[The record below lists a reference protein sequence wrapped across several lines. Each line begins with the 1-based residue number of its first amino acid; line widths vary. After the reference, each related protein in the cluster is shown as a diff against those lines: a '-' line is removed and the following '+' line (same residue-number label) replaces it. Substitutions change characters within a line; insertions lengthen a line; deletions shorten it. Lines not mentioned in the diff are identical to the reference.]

1 MKTKILSFIDFE
13 KVDTLL
19 EGFNK
24 STGFVTGI
32 LDLDGNILSKSGWR
46 QVCTEFHRTNS
57 ETSKRCT
64 ISDTILAGQMAKG
77 KKYHFYKCMN
87 GLIDVAV
94 PIVIKGE
101 HIANLFSGQ
110 FFIEEPDEFFF
121 KEQAKKFGLDED
133 SYLNALRKVPV
144 MREEKVKDAMEFL
157 LNMTQLI
164 SEITFQKL
172 EQIELNE
179 ALRTSEERYRLF
191 LENSM
196 DAILLTSPEGSV
208 FSANQ
213 AACTIFQQSEEEI
226 CNLGR
231 NGLVDR
237 YDPRL
242 PLFLEERDRTG
253 KAKGELL
260 MFRKDGAKFPVEIST
275 SIYTELNGQQ
285 RSSMIIRDI
294 TERKQTEAALRLSE
308 EKFNKA
314 FHNSPDAIIITT
326 VSDGKIID
334 ANETFFKLSGYKRE
348 FAIGYTSIL
357 LNLWNNPDDRLAYVT
372 LLKEQG
378 SVKEFETKFI
388 TSTGEVRDFFISGE
402 VFTIND
408 ENCILGILRDITEH
422 KKDKEA
428 LQKNEEKYRFM
439 FNNNPQPNWI
449 YDLQTLSFLEVN
461 EAAIIH
467 YGYSKEEFLS
477 MTLKDIRPIEDIPS
491 LLEDVNRTSI
501 PFNNA
506 GEWRHIKKNGAI
518 IFVEII
524 SHTVIFN
531 GRDARHVLVHD
542 ITDRKLAEDALKQAN
557 NELEQLHNNLDEAVF
572 TVDLIQNKVLYA
584 SKAHQN
590 VFGQSPVEFM
600 NNPQLWYEIIL
611 PEDKPI
617 VDAGNAVLSS
627 GNKLRHEYRIVLPNK
642 QIRWI
647 EAKMNPTLDKNG
659 RLIRIDGVATDITHR
674 KQIEKE
680 YIESELNFHRSIS
693 ESPVGIRIVSVKGK
707 TIYANKAFLDI
718 YEFNDLEEFT
728 NTPAIN
734 RYTPESYVQ
743 HLERK
748 KKRDDGNEVFDYE
761 ISIIGKNDEI
771 RHIKV
776 SRKEVLWDGIKHF
789 QVINLDITEQR
800 KAEEQL
806 RKLSRAVEQSPD
818 AICITNPQGIIE
830 YVNPRTI
837 VLTGFSANELINE
850 NARIFSSGEKSK
862 EEYTQLWQTIKSGKI
877 WIGELHNKKK
887 TGELYWE
894 STTISPIFDTAG
906 QITHFLAIKEDV
918 TERKRLNLALSH
930 SEEQLRKFASHL
942 QNVREE
948 EKNALAREI
957 HDDLG
962 QILVALKIDTG
973 LLKNEVVKSNT
984 SIGSE
989 EIIAKFDTIVTLIDK
1004 TIKTARRIM
1013 NGLRPELLEI
1023 NGFVGAATSYLHE
1036 FEDRYHII
1044 CVFNSEI
1051 SDSEMN
1057 SQQSL
1062 AFFRILQEALNNI
1075 AKHSKA
1081 TLVKIHHRIDSNKL
1095 ILEIIDNGVGF
1106 DKNISGRQD
1115 SYGMISMKERVVLLE
1130 GKLDIVSE
1138 IGKGTSVRV
1147 EIPYLIK

>member
-1 MKTKILSFIDFE
+1 MKTKILNLIDFE
-13 KVDTLL
+13 KVDILL

-24 STGFVTGI
+24 STGFVTAI
-32 LDLDGNILSKSGWR
+32 LDLDGNVLSKSGWR
-46 QVCTEFHRTNS
+46 QVCTEFHRMNP
-57 ETSKRCT
+57 ETSKKCT
-64 ISDTILAGQMAKG
+64 LSDTILAGKLAAG
-77 KKYHFYKCMN
+77 EKYHFYKCIN

-110 FFIEEPDEFFF
+110 FFFKEPDELLF
-121 KEQAKKFGLDED
+121 KEQAKKYGFDED

-144 MREEKVKDAMEFL
+144 IPEEKVKAAMEFL

-172 EQIELNE
+172 EQMELNE
-179 ALRTSEERYRLF
+179 AL
-191 LENSM
+191 
-196 DAILLTSPEGSV
+196 
-208 FSANQ
+208 
-213 AACTIFQQSEEEI
+213 
-226 CNLGR
+226 
-231 NGLVDR
+231 
-237 YDPRL
+237 
-242 PLFLEERDRTG
+242 
-253 KAKGELL
+253 
-260 MFRKDGAKFPVEIST
+260 ST
-275 SIYTELNGQQ
+275 S
-285 RSSMIIRDI
+285 
-294 TERKQTEAALRLSE
+294 
-308 EKFNKA
+308 
-314 FHNSPDAIIITT
+314 
-326 VSDGKIID
+326 
-334 ANETFFKLSGYKRE
+334 
-348 FAIGYTSIL
+348 
-357 LNLWNNPDDRLAYVT
+357 
-372 LLKEQG
+372 
-378 SVKEFETKFI
+378 
-388 TSTGEVRDFFISGE
+388 
-402 VFTIND
+402 
-408 ENCILGILRDITEH
+408 
-422 KKDKEA
+422 
-428 LQKNEEKYRFM
+428 EEKYRFM

-449 YDLQTLSFLEVN
+449 YDLDTLSFLEVN

-477 MTLKDIRPIEDIPS
+477 MTLKDIRPVEDIP
-491 LLEDVNRTSI
+491 LLLKDVDNTIKSY
-501 PFNNA
+501 NNA
-506 GEWRHIKKNGAI
+506 GEWRHIKKNGVI

-542 ITDRKLAEDALKQAN
+542 ITDRKLAEEALKQAN

-572 TVDLIQNKVLYA
+572 SVDLIQNKMLYA
-584 SKAHQN
+584 SKAHQS
-590 VFGQSPVEFM
+590 VFGQSPAEFF
-600 NNPQLWYEIIL
+600 NNPQLWYDIII

-617 VDAGNAVLSS
+617 VDAGYPVLFS
-627 GNKLRHEYRIVLPNK
+627 GKRLHHEYRIVLPDK

-647 EAKMNPTLDKNG
+647 EAKMNPTLDENG
-659 RLIRIDGVATDITHR
+659 KLIRIDGVATDITHR

-693 ESPVGIRIVSVKGK
+693 ESPVGIRIVSVEGK

-718 YEFNDLEEFT
+718 YEFNDLDEFT
-728 NTPAIN
+728 STPTIN

-743 HLERK
+743 HQERK
-748 KKRDDGNEVFDYE
+748 KKRKDGDEVFDYE

-776 SRKEVLWDGIKHF
+776 SRKEVLWDGSKHF
-789 QVINLDITEQR
+789 QVINLNITEQR

-818 AICITNPQGIIE
+818 AICITDPEGIIE

-837 VLTGFSANELINE
+837 VLSGFSANELINE
-850 NARIFSSGEKSK
+850 NARIFSSGEKPK
-862 EEYTQLWQTIKSGKI
+862 EEYAQLWKTIKSGNI

-887 TGELYWE
+887 NGELYWE

-906 QITHFLAIKEDV
+906 QITHFLGIKEDV
-918 TERKRLNLALSH
+918 TERKLLDIALNH

-942 QNVREE
+942 QNIREE

-973 LLKNEVVKSNT
+973 LLKNKVVKSNT

-989 EIIAKFDTIVTLIDK
+989 DIITKFDNIVTLIDK

-1023 NGFVGAATSYLHE
+1023 NGFVGAATSYLRE

-1044 CVFNSEI
+1044 CEFSSEI
-1051 SDSEMN
+1051 SDIEMN

-1062 AFFRILQEALNNI
+1062 AFFRILQEALNNVV
-1075 AKHSKA
+1075 KHSKA
-1081 TLVKIHHRIDSNKL
+1081 TLVKIHHRKESNKI
-1095 ILEIIDNGVGF
+1095 ILEIIDNGIGF

-1115 SYGMISMKERVVLLE
+1115 SYGMIGMKERVVLLE
-1130 GKLDIVSE
+1130 GKLDIVSDV
-1138 IGKGTSVRV
+1138 GKGTCVRV
-1147 EIPYLIK
+1147 EIPFLIN